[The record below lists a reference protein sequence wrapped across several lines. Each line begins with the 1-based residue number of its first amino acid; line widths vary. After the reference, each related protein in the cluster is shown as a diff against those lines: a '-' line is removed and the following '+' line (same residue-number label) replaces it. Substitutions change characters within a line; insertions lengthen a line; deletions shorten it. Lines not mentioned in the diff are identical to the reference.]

1 VSVLFFFLPLCLP
14 FSFSIWCSVSFGFWL
29 NLSSPLS
36 LVALFSLFL
45 SLISISFLLSCFTLF
60 LFLCQNVLLS
70 ISHHSFSP
78 LLLFSFF
85 FLSPLSTSLIFK
97 ALINQ
102 NYQIFMNY
110 WIMSQKVLR
119 IRQKHLNVWIYFFR
133 FFPFNLSLSLIKAN
147 LA

>member
-60 LFLCQNVLLS
+60 LFLCQNCLLS
-70 ISHHSFSP
+70 ISHHSFPP
-78 LLLFSFF
+78 LLLFFFF
-85 FLSPLSTSLIFK
+85 FLSLLSISLIFK

-110 WIMSQKVLR
+110 WIMSQQVLR
-119 IRQKHLNVWIYFFR
+119 IRQKHLNVWIFSVFFH
-133 FFPFNLSLSLIKAN
+133 LISLYL
-147 LA
+147 